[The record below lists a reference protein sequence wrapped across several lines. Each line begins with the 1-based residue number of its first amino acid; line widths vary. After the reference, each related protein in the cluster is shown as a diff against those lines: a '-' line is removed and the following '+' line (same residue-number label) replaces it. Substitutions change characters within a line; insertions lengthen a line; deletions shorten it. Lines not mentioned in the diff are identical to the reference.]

1 MSANSTTPT
10 PSSLSPDR
18 IEQMKAASVKMK
30 ELSQGIKKFVIG
42 QDEVVQL
49 SIATFFAS
57 GHLSLKGHPGTGK
70 TFLANTLADGLGLKF
85 KRIQGSP
92 DLMPG
97 DITGSVARDLKTGA
111 FKLVPGPIFTDML
124 LVDEDN
130 RMNPKAAAAL
140 FEGAQEKQ
148 VSLNGETT
156 SLPEV
161 FFMVATQNP
170 GDHEG
175 TYPQPEAL
183 KDRYLACLEVD
194 YPDAETEL
202 AIATAPLSRKK
213 EKLLAIF
220 NPEACL
226 SARNMVDDVV
236 IGDDLARK
244 AGQFIRQMR
253 GSSSQLSKDLLDTI
267 RREPG
272 TRAATSIIRLSKAL
286 ALTEGRLVV
295 DPSDIKRCAMPV
307 LRHRL
312 EVSAMSSNEKEVMQ
326 TIVNEAMKA
335 VGLSPR

>member
-1 MSANSTTPT
+1 MSANSTTPSS
-10 PSSLSPDR
+10 SSLSSDR
-18 IEQMKAASVKMK
+18 EQAMRAASVKLK
-30 ELSQGIKKFVIG
+30 TLSEGIKKFVIG

-49 SIATFFAS
+49 GLATFFAS
-57 GHLSLKGHPGTGK
+57 GHLSLKGPPGAGK
-70 TFLANTLADGLGLKF
+70 TFFANTLANGLGLEF

-97 DITGSVARDLKTGA
+97 DITGSVARDLQSGE
-111 FKLVPGPIFTDML
+111 FKLVKGPIFTEVL

-156 SLPEV
+156 RLSDV

-183 KDRYLACLEVD
+183 KDRYLSCLEVD
-194 YPDAETEL
+194 YPDKATEL
-202 AIATAPLSRKK
+202 RIATARLSSRKD
-213 EKLLAIF
+213 KLEAIL
-220 NPEACL
+220 NLSDCL
-226 SARNMVDDVV
+226 EIRDMVDDVV
-236 IGDDLARK
+236 IGDDLANK
-244 AGQFIRQMR
+244 CVELVRQMR
-253 GSSSQLSKDLLDTI
+253 PSTGQVSEQIKNEI

-272 TRAATSIIRLSKAL
+272 TRAATSLIRLSKAL

-295 DPSDIKRCAMPV
+295 NPDDIKRCAMAV
-307 LRHRL
+307 LRHRV
-312 EVSAMSSNEKEVMQ
+312 EVSGMGKEKETMHA
-326 TIVNEAMKA
+326 IVDTAMKS
-335 VGLSPR
+335 VGLTPR